1 MTYCMLAT
9 EDIWKCSGTLA
20 TWGLNT
26 EPHTGCMM
34 GAESS
39 HSQAVFIAHVY
50 VFFLPAATWQ
60 PFHPKL
66 PEQSEITCFSLE
78 VYIQHKKLPK
88 KKRSS
93 LIPPEWYYWIDMTA
107 QYIRMALRE
116 GWSRAKAC
124 LPLHPQGSLTDS
136 SSPPLLQQLS
146 LCPPNKKQEISHLHK
161 ILGTA
166 KLSALWR
173 IKRGDLSHFIS
184 DAEVYIIVLVLMD
197 SHANSYQLW

>member
-20 TWGLNT
+20 TRGSNT
-26 EPHTGCMM
+26 EPHTGGMT

-50 VFFLPAATWQ
+50 VSFCAAATWQ
-60 PFHPKL
+60 PFLPKL
-66 PEQSEITCFSLE
+66 PEQSKITCFSLE

-88 KKRSS
+88 KKKRSG
-93 LIPPEWYYWIDMTA
+93 LIPPEWYYRIDKTA

-124 LPLHPQGSLTDS
+124 LPLHPLGSLTDS
-136 SSPPLLQQLS
+136 SSPPAPQTKSKEFPTYIRFLGLQ
-146 LCPPNKKQEISHLHK
+146 
-161 ILGTA
+161 
-166 KLSALWR
+166 
-173 IKRGDLSHFIS
+173 
-184 DAEVYIIVLVLMD
+184 
-197 SHANSYQLW
+197 SYLPSEK

>member
-1 MTYCMLAT
+1 MQWHFGHLGLEHRATYWLHDGCR
-9 EDIWKCSGTLA
+9 IKSQSGCFYCSCLCFFSA
-20 TWGLNT
+20 CSN
-26 EPHTGCMM
+26 M
-34 GAESS
+34 AAIS
-39 HSQAVFIAHVY
+39 SQAARAVWDNLLLTRGVHTAQK
-50 VFFLPAATWQ
+50 T
-60 PFHPKL
+60 
-66 PEQSEITCFSLE
+66 S
-78 VYIQHKKLPK
+78 K